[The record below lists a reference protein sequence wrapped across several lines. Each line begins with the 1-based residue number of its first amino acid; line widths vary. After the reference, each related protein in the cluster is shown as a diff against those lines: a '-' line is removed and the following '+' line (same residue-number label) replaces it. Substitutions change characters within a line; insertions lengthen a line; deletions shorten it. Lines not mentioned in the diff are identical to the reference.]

1 VPELAA
7 MSDGVDPYDV
17 RSGGTKLSHPPEQ
30 ERRLVFAS
38 VAQFLRAAAGES
50 GTLLVLDDL
59 QWAGQDAFDLLTAL
73 VLTSE
78 TPPIRLI
85 GAYRDSETARASPL
99 SNFMADLA
107 RASSVRVLHLD
118 PLAAEE
124 AEELLAALLPGDSDT
139 RPTLPAAIVRRAGGV
154 PFYLVSYADD
164 LRTQS
169 ITEPDLELPWTVSQV
184 ILQRLV
190 SLPET
195 AQELL
200 RVAAVVGRAVT
211 APLLSRVVERA
222 EEDVIEALDVASRA
236 RLLEE
241 DEEGKYHFT
250 HDLIRET
257 VEGELSSSR
266 RRLLHRRIGEALER
280 DPRTPVEAIAF
291 HFDRS
296 DDGVR
301 ASRYLERAGDDALQR
316 FAHSAAAD
324 FYCRALDWIQRSGHP
339 HDVADLAEK
348 WGIALFR
355 SGRYDEAIAALER
368 SLDAHRSAGDAESVD
383 RTTGMLAEAHY
394 QRGTGH
400 EALAQVTH
408 LIERDHLDT
417 DDGGSAG
424 APALREA
431 LVRLLY
437 SEGSF
442 GRLLTAGRSLRRL
455 GRVTRNRRL
464 QTMGTRVEGS
474 ALIFL
479 GHLADGAAMIEGTL
493 TEDGSLDGDQRAI
506 EVANAPSVAY
516 YLMGEAER
524 CRNLSTRMLRLAE
537 SMNAA
542 GEIGAH
548 ALLVGA
554 ALNVEGE
561 WDRANAYLRRATEQF
576 IMGRPT
582 ALSVRMVP
590 ILADCLIR
598 EGRWDEARR
607 YLDATVLTARSM
619 RAYHPERT
627 ALTLLALVDLRE
639 GRPRSTIARLEPLVT
654 DDLGWAHA
662 VTLLSTLAEAYLT
675 IGDIEH
681 AHPVAERAV
690 TEARRMEAWMPGIDA
705 LRVLGMAETR
715 LGNNDLA
722 DRAYQEGLQRAR
734 AIPFPYAEARILDA
748 SALLA

>member
-1 VPELAA
+1 
-7 MSDGVDPYDV
+7 
-17 RSGGTKLSHPPEQ
+17 
-30 ERRLVFAS
+30 
-38 VAQFLRAAAGES
+38 
-50 GTLLVLDDL
+50 
-59 QWAGQDAFDLLTAL
+59 
-73 VLTSE
+73 
-78 TPPIRLI
+78 
-85 GAYRDSETARASPL
+85 
-99 SNFMADLA
+99 
-107 RASSVRVLHLD
+107 
-118 PLAAEE
+118 
-124 AEELLAALLPGDSDT
+124 
-139 RPTLPAAIVRRAGGV
+139 
-154 PFYLVSYADD
+154 
-164 LRTQS
+164 
-169 ITEPDLELPWTVSQV
+169 
-184 ILQRLV
+184 
-190 SLPET
+190 
-195 AQELL
+195 
-200 RVAAVVGRAVT
+200 
-211 APLLSRVVERA
+211 
-222 EEDVIEALDVASRA
+222 
-236 RLLEE
+236 
-241 DEEGKYHFT
+241 
-250 HDLIRET
+250 
-257 VEGELSSSR
+257 
-266 RRLLHRRIGEALER
+266 
-280 DPRTPVEAIAF
+280 
-291 HFDRS
+291 
-296 DDGVR
+296 
-301 ASRYLERAGDDALQR
+301 
-316 FAHSAAAD
+316 
-324 FYCRALDWIQRSGHP
+324 
-339 HDVADLAEK
+339 
-348 WGIALFR
+348 
-355 SGRYDEAIAALER
+355 
-368 SLDAHRSAGDAESVD
+368 
-383 RTTGMLAEAHY
+383 
-394 QRGTGH
+394 
-400 EALAQVTH
+400 
-408 LIERDHLDT
+408 
-417 DDGGSAG
+417 
-424 APALREA
+424 
-431 LVRLLY
+431 
-437 SEGSF
+437 
-442 GRLLTAGRSLRRL
+442 
-455 GRVTRNRRL
+455 
-464 QTMGTRVEGS
+464 MGTRVEGS